1 MSTKRNALRPT
12 GSRRFAAG
20 IACAIAIAAAAA
32 SLLPATAGAAEAYP
46 ARTVT
51 MVVPFPPGGGADI
64 LARVIGQRLSES
76 WGQPVVVESK
86 PGAAGVVGAGAVAR
100 SAPDGYTLLMAAGGA
115 VTPDNL
121 KDLAPVTLVSAPPY
135 LLAVSAS
142 MPVSSVKELIA
153 YAKAKPGAANFASS
167 GPGSASHLAAELFMS
182 MSQARM
188 THVPY
193 KGIGQAVNDLVAG
206 TVTVMFGPPP
216 PLLPHVQ
223 SGKLRALAVT
233 GSERSPLF
241 KDLPTVAESG
251 VPGYEA
257 VGWYG
262 ILAPAKTPRE
272 IVARIAD
279 DTAKA
284 LRVPAVQERL
294 ASVGATPVGNSPEQF
309 AKFLAADIAKSW
321 DLMKKAGVT
330 P

>member
-1 MSTKRNALRPT
+1 MRQRGTTVRRIAL
-12 GSRRFAAG
+12 AA
-20 IACAIAIAAAAA
+20 ACAVAA
-32 SLLPATAGAAEAYP
+32 LLPAASNAADAYP
-46 ARTVT
+46 SRPVT

-64 LARVIGQRLSES
+64 LARVIGQRLSET
-76 WGQPVVVESK
+76 WGQTVVVESK

-100 SAPDGYTLLMAAGGA
+100 SPADGYTLLMAAGGA
-115 VTPDNL
+115 VTPDNM

-142 MPVSSVKELIA
+142 MPVNSVKELIA
-153 YAKAKPGAANFASS
+153 FAKAKPGAANFASS

-182 MSQARM
+182 MSQAKM

-216 PLLPHVQ
+216 PLLAHVQ

-262 ILAPAKTPRE
+262 VLAPAKTPRE
-272 IVARIAD
+272 IVVRLAD
-279 DTAKA
+279 EISKA
-284 LRVPAVQERL
+284 LKFPAVQERL

-309 AKFLAADIAKSW
+309 GRFLEADVAKSW
-321 DLMKKAGVT
+321 DLMKKAGVA